1 MELIFP
7 IWPSWE
13 NFTMDRKNKKKVTKI
28 LVKILVISAET
39 FGGNF
44 GGTVLRKFVYIFT
57 SLYNVSFLI
66 IHITEM
72 ILAEPWSNKG
82 LLYKRNKKIRNCWI
96 KISKCFIFISKCW
109 FTSGIQIYNIVL
121 SKRICFSRKTQK
133 NKFLKSLMSRCEVL
147 FFLAMQHFA
156 QFGKFPYL
164 FICTWLERNTTK
176 KCLIHKRNQS

>member
-7 IWPSWE
+7 IWPCWE

-72 ILAEPWSNKG
+72 ILAEP
-82 LLYKRNKKIRNCWI
+82 
-96 KISKCFIFISKCW
+96 
-109 FTSGIQIYNIVL
+109 
-121 SKRICFSRKTQK
+121 
-133 NKFLKSLMSRCEVL
+133 
-147 FFLAMQHFA
+147 
-156 QFGKFPYL
+156 
-164 FICTWLERNTTK
+164 
-176 KCLIHKRNQS
+176 

>member
-1 MELIFP
+1 M
-7 IWPSWE
+7 
-13 NFTMDRKNKKKVTKI
+13 
-28 LVKILVISAET
+28 ISAET

-109 FTSGIQIYNIVL
+109 FTAGIQIYNIVL
-121 SKRICFSRKTQK
+121 PKRICFSRKTQK

>member
-121 SKRICFSRKTQK
+121 PKRICFSRNTQK

-147 FFLAMQHFA
+147 FLLAMQHFA

>member
-1 MELIFP
+1 
-7 IWPSWE
+7 
-13 NFTMDRKNKKKVTKI
+13 MDRKNKKKVTKI

-121 SKRICFSRKTQK
+121 PKRICFSRKTQK

>member
-1 MELIFP
+1 M
-7 IWPSWE
+7 
-13 NFTMDRKNKKKVTKI
+13 KKVTKI

-121 SKRICFSRKTQK
+121 PKRICFSRKTQK

>member
-44 GGTVLRKFVYIFT
+44 SGTVLRKFVYIFT

-66 IHITEM
+66 THITEM

-121 SKRICFSRKTQK
+121 PKRICFSRKTQK